1 MAHRWQ
7 ALEGWEAGWLEGFF
21 KVGQP
26 SAAASS
32 QRLELGN
39 PERRTQN
46 PEPLNLLK
54 QKYAE
59 K

>member
-32 QRLELGN
+32 QRLEL
-39 PERRTQN
+39 
-46 PEPLNLLK
+46 
-54 QKYAE
+54 
-59 K
+59 